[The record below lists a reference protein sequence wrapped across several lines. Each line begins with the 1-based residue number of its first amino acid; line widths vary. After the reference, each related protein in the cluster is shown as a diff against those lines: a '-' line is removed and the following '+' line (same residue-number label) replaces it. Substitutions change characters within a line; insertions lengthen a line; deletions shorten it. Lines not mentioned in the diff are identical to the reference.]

1 MHPTTL
7 KIHNQTYQVEFS
19 PLAECFGV
27 NWSDSLWN
35 PGQSD
40 IVLGWAESGNDK
52 PTLLLSL
59 PDSGKDEAKATE
71 QIPQKLKT
79 NTAYGFSGDAFLS
92 LKFNPQKLVYWSVF
106 LQDVAELL
114 FREGHDTSLPMG
126 FTAVLESVSA
136 ETSVISTDG
145 KRSMA
150 NEFTTQKLN
159 LAGFF
164 FVEPDHISRESDLA
178 RKISELIR
186 KFPIGGPVSGLTFS
200 EINGDVFFLEPE
212 TAFNAAELQVYKLF

>member
-27 NWSDSLWN
+27 NWSDSFWN
-35 PGQSD
+35 PGQND
-40 IVLGWAESGNDK
+40 IALGWAEPGSDK

-71 QIPQKLKT
+71 KIPQKIKT
-79 NTAYGFSGDAFLS
+79 KTAYGFSGDAFLS
-92 LKFNPQKLVYWSVF
+92 LKFNPQKPVYWSVF

-126 FTAVLESVSA
+126 FIAVLESVSA

-145 KRSMA
+145 KRSMG
-150 NEFTTQKLN
+150 NECTTQKLN

-164 FVEPDHISRESDLA
+164 FVEPEHISRESDLA
-178 RKISELIR
+178 RRISELIH

-200 EINGDVFFLEPE
+200 EINGNVFFVEPE
-212 TAFNAAELQVYKLF
+212 TSFNAAELQVYKLF